1 MDWNYENLPGPFK
14 LLYAILQKIWLIW
27 VICLFTITG
36 LVSLCFYVFIFNFFS
51 EKRATLYTFYVT
63 KAWGKALLIFS
74 LVRVKT
80 SGYKLDAKKNY
91 VMISNHLSASDIP
104 ICMGTAST
112 PFAFLAKIE
121 VDKIPIVG
129 YLSRNMHVYVE
140 RKTQEGRQA
149 SIKRMEEY
157 VNAGKSI
164 HIYVEG
170 TRNKSDDPLGPFYDG
185 AFKLAIKTQ
194 TPLAIATICG
204 SDKVM
209 NPNDPLKI
217 SPAYVQCI
225 WEEPVETKGM
235 TMDDL
240 EYLKQLA
247 REKMLA
253 NLRAVQASEITH

>member
-1 MDWNYENLPGPFK
+1 MDWNYENLPAPLK
-14 LLYAILQKIWLIW
+14 LLYSFLQKVWLVW
-27 VICLFTITG
+27 VICVFTTTALI
-36 LVSLCFYVFIFNFFS
+36 SFCFYIFIFNFCS
-51 EKRATLYTFYVT
+51 EKKATLYTFYVT
-63 KAWGKALLIFS
+63 KAWGKALLFFS

-80 SGYKLDAKKNY
+80 TGYKLDANTNY

-104 ICMGTAST
+104 VCMASAST

-129 YLSRNMHVYVE
+129 YLCRNMHVYVN
-140 RKTQEGRQA
+140 RKTKEGREA

-157 VNAGKSI
+157 IQAGKSI

-185 AFKLAIKTQ
+185 AFKLAIDTQ
-194 TPLAIATICG
+194 TPLAIATIIG

-209 NPNDPLKI
+209 TPKDPLKI

>member
-1 MDWNYENLPGPFK
+1 MDWKYENLPAPLK
-14 LLYAILQKIWLIW
+14 LLYSVLQKVWLVW
-27 VICLFTITG
+27 VICVFTMTG
-36 LVSLCFYVFIFNFFS
+36 LVALCFYVFIFNFFS

-63 KAWGKALLIFS
+63 KGWGKALLLFS

-80 SGYKLDAKKNY
+80 SGYRLDPKKNY
-91 VMISNHLSASDIP
+91 VMISNHVSASDIP
-104 ICMGTAST
+104 VCMASAST

-129 YLSRNMHVYVE
+129 YLARNMHVYVE
-140 RKTQEGRQA
+140 RKTTEGRKA
-149 SIKRMEEY
+149 SIKRMEDY
-157 VNAGKSI
+157 VLSGKSI

-170 TRNKSDDPLGPFYDG
+170 TRNKSDDPLGSFYDG

-204 SDKVM
+204 SNRVM
-209 NPNDPLKI
+209 TPKDPLKI

-225 WEEPVETKGM
+225 WEAPVETKGM

-247 REKMLA
+247 REKMIA